1 MYVLILYL
9 FSSVCLYGL
18 MSFDKH
24 RAIQGKWRIPER
36 TLLTWAVFG
45 GAVGGWIAMKKFKHK
60 TNKALFKYGFPILAV
75 LQIALFFVI
84 LFFGDTPI

>member
-1 MYVLILYL
+1 MYILILYL

-24 RAIQGKWRIPER
+24 RAIQGKWRIPEK

-45 GAVGGWIAMKKFKHK
+45 GAAGGWIAMKKF
-60 TNKALFKYGFPILAV
+60 
-75 LQIALFFVI
+75 
-84 LFFGDTPI
+84 